1 MEHHSFACIVL
12 FARLEAD
19 YSPLRTATKSMPV
32 FMSNVQCSNMDNSLL
47 DCSYSRNSSNRDHSK
62 DLGVKCKKCKWI
74 FCSIS
79 VLQIISLFSN
89 AS

>member
-1 MEHHSFACIVL
+1 MEHHYFACTVFL
-12 FARLEAD
+12 ALLEAD

-32 FMSNVQCSNMDNSLL
+32 FMSNVQCSDMDSSLL
-47 DCSYSRNSSNRDHSK
+47 DCSYSRNISNTDHSK

-74 FCSIS
+74 VCSIS
-79 VLQIISLFSN
+79 VLQIISIFLN